1 MTPNPIQGAPSGSP
15 NPYWRLV
22 KSNRN
27 FRLLW
32 AAQIVSLLGD
42 WFNFIATAALIAQL
56 SGSGL
61 AIGALITVR
70 MVAPFLVSPLAGV
83 VADRFDRKWILI
95 CSDVSRALVVL
106 GFLLVHQPDQV
117 PLLYLLTA
125 LQLGLS
131 GFFYPARTALLP
143 SIVAPHEIGVANT
156 LNAATW
162 SVMLALGAG
171 IGGLVSGLFGV
182 YPAFVLDSLT
192 FLVSVLFLL
201 PIRPSLRGPDTASP
215 GAPRPGGLALFV
227 EGLNYLRHR
236 RLVLATVL
244 HKAAVSLFI
253 SAGFQ
258 IVQIE
263 IARDL
268 FPMGEA
274 GGISL
279 GLMFA
284 ATGLGTGVGPI
295 LARRITGDS
304 TRLLSWAIVVGYAL
318 ASLGLILTAPLG
330 NFPAVVAAIFLRS
343 LGGGIVW
350 VFSTQLLLQ
359 VVPNRILGRVFGTE
373 FGIFTLAGAFSAM
386 ITGWAVDTPLG
397 LRGTTLWLGLLTL
410 LPMVAWIWVQRRL
423 RQTMN

>member
-1 MTPNPIQGAPSGSP
+1 MRPERHGPVKPSS
-15 NPYWRLV
+15 NPYLQLIRG
-22 KSNRN
+22 NRN

-32 AAQIVSLLGD
+32 SAPIVSLLGD
-42 WFNFIATAALIAQL
+42 WFNFIAPAALIAQL

-70 MVAPFLVSPLAGV
+70 MLAPFLVSPIAGV
-83 VADRFDRKWILI
+83 VADRFDRKRILI
-95 CSDVSRALVVL
+95 WSDVSRALVVL
-106 GFLLVHQPDQV
+106 GFLLVHEPSQV

-143 SIVAPHEIGVANT
+143 SIVPPHEIGVANT
-156 LNAATW
+156 LNSATW

-182 YPAFVLDSLT
+182 YPAFILDSLT
-192 FLVSVLFLL
+192 FAVSVLFLF
-201 PIRPSLRGPDTASP
+201 PIKPTPRVPDAAQVEVST
-215 GAPRPGGLALFV
+215 PGGLELFN
-227 EGLNYLRHR
+227 EGLDYLRRR
-236 RLVLATVL
+236 RLILATVL

-258 IVQIE
+258 IVQVA
-263 IARDL
+263 IAKDV
-268 FPMGEA
+268 FPLGHA

-284 ATGLGTGVGPI
+284 ATGVGTGLGPI
-295 LARRITGDS
+295 LARRFTGDS
-304 TRLLSWAIVVGYAL
+304 KERLSWAIVVGYAL
-318 ASLGLILTAPLG
+318 ASLGLVLTAPLW

-373 FGIFTLAGAFSAM
+373 FGIFTLAGAFSAV

-397 LRGTTLWLGLLTL
+397 LSGTTFWLGIFSLA
-410 LPMVAWIWVQRRL
+410 PMVVWILIQRRSEETL
-423 RQTMN
+423 